1 MLAFSKMHG
10 IGNDFIVLDR
20 RASDGAD
27 LDAARVRRLADR
39 HTGIGCDQ
47 LLSIETASTPGAAF
61 AYGIWNQDGSPA
73 RQCGNGVRCVV
84 AWLARA
90 GLIGP
95 GALRLQS
102 PSGPVDCEL
111 LDSGWVRVAMA
122 VPDFDPA
129 ALPFIA
135 EAEANSY
142 PLRVEGEDIDITVVS
157 IGNPHAVV
165 RVDAVARAPVQRL
178 GALIEAHPRFPER
191 VNVGFVEI
199 VSREQLFLRVFER
212 GVGETL
218 ACGTGACAAAVVGM
232 RLGVLDRRAWVS
244 LPGGELL
251 IEWPAPDQPVWMSGP
266 AAFVFEGEFH
276 EQ

>member
-1 MLAFSKMHG
+1 MLTFSKMHG
-10 IGNDFIVLDR
+10 IGNDFVVLDR
-20 RASDGAD
+20 RASAD
-27 LDAARVRRLADR
+27 SELDAAWVRRLADR

-47 LLSIETASTPGAAF
+47 LLSIETASAPGAAF

-102 PSGPVDCEL
+102 PSGLVDCEL
-111 LDSGWVRVAMA
+111 LDSGWVRVAMG
-122 VPDFDPA
+122 VPDFRPA

-135 EAEANSY
+135 EAEGSSY
-142 PLRVEGEDIDITVVS
+142 PLRVEGEDIDIAVVS

-165 RVDAVARAPVQRL
+165 RVEAVARAPVRRL

-199 VSREQLFLRVFER
+199 VSREQLLLRVFER

-232 RLGVLDRRAWVS
+232 RLGALERCVWVS
-244 LPGGELL
+244 LSGGTLR
-251 IEWPAPDQPVWMSGP
+251 IEWPDDNQPVSMSGP

-276 EQ
+276 EP

>member
-20 RASDGAD
+20 RASNGAD
-27 LDAARVRRLADR
+27 LEAAWIRRLADR
-39 HTGIGCDQ
+39 HSGIGCDQ
-47 LLSIETASTPGAAF
+47 LLSIEMASTPGAAF

-102 PSGPVDCEL
+102 PSGLVDCEL

-122 VPDFDPA
+122 VPDFNPA

-135 EAEANSY
+135 EAEASSY

-199 VSREQLFLRVFER
+199 VSPEQLFLRVFER

-232 RLGVLDRRAWVS
+232 RLGVLDRRAWVR

>member
-20 RASDGAD
+20 RASNGAD
-27 LDAARVRRLADR
+27 LEAAWIRRLADR

-47 LLSIETASTPGAAF
+47 LLSIEIASTPGAAF

-102 PSGPVDCEL
+102 PSGLVDCEL

-122 VPDFDPA
+122 VPDFNPA

-135 EAEANSY
+135 EAEASSY

-199 VSREQLFLRVFER
+199 VSPEQLFLRVFER

-232 RLGVLDRRAWVS
+232 RLGVLDRRAWVR

>member
-20 RASDGAD
+20 RASNGAD
-27 LDAARVRRLADR
+27 LEAAWIRRLADR

-47 LLSIETASTPGAAF
+47 LLSIEMASTPGAAF

-102 PSGPVDCEL
+102 PSGLVDCEL

-122 VPDFDPA
+122 VPDFNPA

-135 EAEANSY
+135 EAEASSY

-199 VSREQLFLRVFER
+199 VSPEQLFLRVFER

-232 RLGVLDRRAWVS
+232 RLGVLDRRAWVR